1 MVLIFSGCMTT
12 RKIEPLSYYTITPN
26 IQVEIGET
34 TTATLG
40 IRPLLSARH
49 YNLAMAYQRDD
60 HILEYRHNAQWAEQ
74 PSATITRAIRD
85 TLIATNR
92 FADVGLA
99 TEMARPDFLL
109 TGEVRKFHEHITNAT
124 SSAELEVRIEI
135 RRARDIDVLLAHT
148 FYSRVPMEESS
159 PEAFAAAIGKALQE
173 MTVALS
179 EKLNSLTIM

>member
-1 MVLIFSGCMTT
+1 MTT